1 MERKMLI
8 GRKLT
13 MLMYDKK
20 VDNSDLAAA
29 INISEQ
35 SVSNLKN
42 NKTIPKLNTA
52 IAIAEYFG
60 ITVEELTS

>member
-20 VDNSDLAAA
+20 IDNSDLAEA
-29 INISEQ
+29 IKISEQ

-52 IAIAEYFG
+52 IAIAEFFG

>member
-20 VDNSDLAAA
+20 VDNSDLAEA